1 MNALYKLIQGTPEWH
16 EHRAKYRNAS
26 ETAAVM
32 GVSPWQTPYELWLVK
47 TCRKFTAETDAMRHG
62 TATEPAARAAFE
74 LESGLIMQPLV
85 MVDGDYSA
93 SLDGITLA
101 GDTIVEVKCPY
112 KGQTSELWQTVHA
125 GSVPAH
131 YMLQVQHQLL
141 VSKAKIS
148 YLWVYDGNEGI
159 GIIIEPDAETFEQI
173 KAAWES
179 FQLYLD
185 NDTPPPLTDQD
196 TLTRSDALW
205 QQAAAEYL
213 SCKATCDEVQAK
225 ADEAK
230 AKLIA
235 LTSHNRETGYGVSVT
250 RYWKIGN
257 VDYKK
262 VPELVGVD
270 LELYR
275 GKMRE
280 EVRVTLAA

>member
-1 MNALYKLIQGTPEWH
+1 MNALYKLVQGTPEWH

-26 ETAAVM
+26 ETAAVV
-32 GVSPWQTPYELWLVK
+32 GISPWMTPYELWLVK
-47 TCRKFTAETDAMRHG
+47 TGRKVTVETEAMRHG
-62 TATEPAARAAFE
+62 TATEPTARAAFE
-74 LESGLIMQPLV
+74 QESGLIMQPLV

-112 KGQTSELWQTVHA
+112 KGQTSELWQTVHT

-141 VSKAKIS
+141 VSKAKIA

-159 GIIIEPDAETFEQI
+159 GIIIEPDADTFEQI
-173 KAAWES
+173 KAAWDA
-179 FQLYLD
+179 FQPHLD

-196 TLTRSDALW
+196 TLNRTDELW
-205 QQAAAEYL
+205 QQVAAEYL

-225 ADEAK
+225 ADAAK

-250 RYWKIGN
+250 RFWKQGT

-262 VPELVGVD
+262 IPALKGVD
-270 LELYR
+270 LDAYR

-280 EVRVTLAA
+280 EVRVTVVI

>member
-1 MNALYKLIQGTPEWH
+1 MSALYQLVQGSAEWH
-16 EHRAKYRNAS
+16 EHRKLYRNAS

-32 GVSPWQTPYELWLVK
+32 GVSPWQSPYELWLVK
-47 TCRKFTAETDAMRHG
+47 TGRKITVETEAMRHG

-85 MVDGDYSA
+85 MVDGVYSA
-93 SLDGITLA
+93 SLDGITLS
-101 GDTIVEVKCPY
+101 GEIIVEIKCPY
-112 KGQTSELWQTVHA
+112 KGQTSELWQTVHT
-125 GSVPAH
+125 GNVPAH
-131 YMLQVQHQLL
+131 YMLQVQHQIM
-141 VSKAKIS
+141 VSKAKHA

-159 GIIIEPDAETFEQI
+159 GISIEPNADTFEQI

-179 FQLYLD
+179 FQPYLD

-196 TLTRSDALW
+196 TLTRTDYMW
-205 QQAAAEYL
+205 EQAATEYL
-213 SCKATCDEVQAK
+213 RLKAASDEATTN

-235 LTSHNRETGYGVSVT
+235 MTAHSRESGFGVSVT
-250 RYWKIGN
+250 RYWKQGN

-262 VPELVGVD
+262 VPALQGVD
-270 LELYR
+270 LDVYR

-280 EVRVTLAA
+280 EVRLTIS

>member
-1 MNALYKLIQGTPEWH
+1 
-16 EHRAKYRNAS
+16 
-26 ETAAVM
+26 
-32 GVSPWQTPYELWLVK
+32 
-47 TCRKFTAETDAMRHG
+47 
-62 TATEPAARAAFE
+62 
-74 LESGLIMQPLV
+74 
-85 MVDGDYSA
+85 
-93 SLDGITLA
+93 
-101 GDTIVEVKCPY
+101 
-112 KGQTSELWQTVHA
+112 
-125 GSVPAH
+125 
-131 YMLQVQHQLL
+131 MLQVQHQLM
-141 VSKAKIS
+141 VSKARHA

-173 KAAWES
+173 KAAWND
-179 FQLYLD
+179 FKPYLD

-196 TLTRSDALW
+196 TLTRIDVVW
-205 QQAAAEYL
+205 QQAATEYL

-250 RYWKIGN
+250 RFWKQGN

-270 LELYR
+270 LDAYR

-280 EVRVTLAA
+280 EIRVTIS